1 MEKVKS
7 NVRVPLLM
15 KKMIALLFLLIMIL
29 ACENRSTDNFLDN
42 PSFEN
47 QKKVMKNLKNPD
59 NQLFTDDAQKQRF
72 IILLEEENIFAMQI
86 ALEILRLERCAP
98 DFKEYLLQYFGKL
111 FQDKPEFYKDL
122 NLCNLAYEDLKI
134 VILFPLEKEKDLI
147 KKYYKLIPDIFRP
160 THPYSDDCDKYRRI
174 RYNLREQL
182 SKEIE
187 VSEEYSEVE
196 KVVEAFIT
204 HDNVTNMMNVFKV
217 FEKLPGYSCFYLS
230 DSLEI
235 IYKLSD
241 LVEEGSKHAA
251 EVAFY
256 ILNNIELYS
265 GAGSEGILL
274 MLSYFYD
281 IKVREFLLLTLKYPV
296 HPRALKTIMNVYSWN
311 DEKYKS
317 IKDEEIYR
325 ERLQKISKV
334 KDPKYDAIKKDIIEI
349 LTEILDK

>member
-1 MEKVKS
+1 M
-7 NVRVPLLM
+7 L
-15 KKMIALLFLLIMIL
+15 L
-29 ACENRSTDNFLDN
+29 ACENRAIDNFLDT
-42 PSFEN
+42 PSYEN
-47 QKKVMKNLKNPD
+47 QMKVLKS
-59 NQLFTDDAQKQRF
+59 LEDDSSVVFAEETQKEQF
-72 IILLEEENIFAMQI
+72 IKLLEEENIFAMQV
-86 ALEILRLERCAP
+86 ALEILRLKKCNP

-111 FQDKPEFYKDL
+111 FQDKPKYYKDL
-122 NLCNLAYEDLKI
+122 NLCKLAYEDLKI
-134 VILFPLEKEKDLI
+134 IILFPLEKEKDLI

-160 THPYSDDCDKYRRI
+160 TYPYRDDCDKYSRI
-174 RYNLREQL
+174 RYNLGKQL

-187 VSEEYSEVE
+187 VSKEYSEVE

-230 DSLEI
+230 HSLEI

-256 ILNNIELYS
+256 IFKNIDLS
-265 GAGSEGILL
+265 SAAGAEEIFI

-281 IKVREFLLLTLKYPV
+281 IKVREFLLLTLKYPMQ
-296 HPRALKTIMNVYSWN
+296 PRTLKTIMTVYSWN

-317 IKDEEIYR
+317 RKDEEIYR
-325 ERLQKISKV
+325 ERLKLINQV
-334 KDPKYDAIKKDIIEI
+334 KDSKFGAIKKDITEI